1 MRARPSGLLVRFN
14 IEIIARAHSNEEAEL
29 LRKERAEHVLIGE
42 HELALG
48 MARHVLE
55 QIGECW

>member
-1 MRARPSGLLVRFN
+1 
-14 IEIIARAHSNEEAEL
+14 L
-29 LRKERAEHVLIGE
+29 LRKESAAQVLIGE

-55 QIGECW
+55 QIGEPW